1 MKKIMNTMLTTA
13 LSFSLLIS
21 LSGCGKSTGPEGS
34 QQTETGN
41 AGIAEYVEDGDS
53 SGDTLASIPPT
64 DSDDTR
70 SSKYTGGYELA
81 IPTGTREMS
90 DDPELPEEIVYWDP
104 ERYLEPEYTLE
115 EATEKY
121 AFVADHTTLIYNSCD
136 ELSMSHSFRCVDYG
150 SRLFSNRNS
159 AQCLD
164 PDGNVH
170 AGNITHLQL
179 NVLENTSVYTPFE
192 EMVHDPMCYYR
203 LPPSEFKTEEI
214 ESADDHVIQHITEPD
229 TSREF
234 LYYGKVMDKSLI
246 LVTFE
251 NYNTDTPLTE
261 NDIQDFIHY
270 AEVLFEHL
278 EPDNGSEPYIYDKIV
293 NVPILGGMHVTG
305 FNHLTSISRNSIG
318 LDTREDSSLQYI
330 SLTLGA
336 DETDL
341 EETND
346 GYAWTDI
353 GELKSKDGYGG
364 NKSLYFHVG
373 NETYICRFYSPDDQS
388 TVFDFVDS
396 VDTLLS
402 VIRENCY
409 LT

>member
-1 MKKIMNTMLTTA
+1 MKKIMNTILAAA
-13 LSFSLLIS
+13 LSFSLLI
-21 LSGCGKSTGPEGS
+21 LISGCSKSTDPEGS
-34 QQTETGN
+34 KQTETRN

-115 EATEKY
+115 EATERY

-136 ELSMSHSFRCVDYG
+136 ELSMSHEFRCVDYG

-192 EMVHDPMCYYR
+192 EMAHDPMCYYR
-203 LPPSEFKTEEI
+203 LPPSEFKVEEI
-214 ESADDHVIQHITEPD
+214 EQSDYHTIQHITEPD

-234 LYYGKVMDKSLI
+234 LYYGKVIDEKLI

-261 NDIQDFIHY
+261 NDIRDFIHY

-305 FNHLTSISRNSIG
+305 FNHLTCISRKGIN
-318 LDTREDSSLQYI
+318 LETRDYTKLGSVSLI
-330 SLTLGA
+330 PGA
-336 DETDL
+336 DEAYL
-341 EETND
+341 EVGAD
-346 GYAWTDI
+346 GEEWTDM
-353 GELKSKDGYGG
+353 GDMKSKDGYAG
-364 NKSLYFHVG
+364 NQALYFTVED
-373 NETYICRFYSPDDQS
+373 ETYYCSIYNPDGKS
-388 TVFDFVDS
+388 TVFDS
-396 VDTLLS
+396 VDDLLS
-402 VIRENCY
+402 CISENCY
-409 LT
+409 LK